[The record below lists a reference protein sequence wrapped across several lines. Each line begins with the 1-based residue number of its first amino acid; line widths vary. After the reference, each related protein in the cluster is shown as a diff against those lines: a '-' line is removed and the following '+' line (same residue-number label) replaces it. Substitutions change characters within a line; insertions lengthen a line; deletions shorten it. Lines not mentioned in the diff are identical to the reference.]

1 MTSDKNFEAEMRI
14 RNMCSSVVILVVA
27 MAFMQPVLVAQTV
40 DDGVSLL
47 QKGKYDEAKVI
58 FEQVIKNDENNAKA
72 HYGLG
77 QLYFSRAYGARN
89 LDEAVDQFELAVDLD
104 QNNADYQ
111 FMYGAALGIKVQDAG
126 MFKKVMLAPKVK
138 KAFQRAVELNPK
150 HTQARIAL
158 AQYYL
163 MAPSIM
169 GGDEDQGWRELDE
182 IVKQDELRGRL
193 MKARFYER
201 YKKPA
206 EAEEEWKTLTS
217 AKLKEW
223 SVWKEYG
230 YFHMRAK
237 RPAEAVICFQKYVEL
252 RPDTADS
259 YESLA
264 EALLE
269 KGEPDRAI
277 FHLRKSL
284 EIDKKFTAALY
295 YLGEAYQA
303 KGQKKEAKEMYQ
315 LVLDDKS
322 NDSFRQMA
330 ETKLKE
336 LE

>member
-1 MTSDKNFEAEMRI
+1 MIKQ
-14 RNMCSSVVILVVA
+14 
-27 MAFMQPVLVAQTV
+27 AF
-40 DDGVSLL
+40 
-47 QKGKYDEAKVI
+47 
-58 FEQVIKNDENNAKA
+58 
-72 HYGLG
+72 
-77 QLYFSRAYGARN
+77 
-89 LDEAVDQFELAVDLD
+89 
-104 QNNADYQ
+104 
-111 FMYGAALGIKVQDAG
+111 
-126 MFKKVMLAPKVK
+126 LAPKVK
-138 KAFQRAVELNPK
+138 NAFKRAVELNPK
-150 HTQARIAL
+150 LVPARIGL

-182 IVKQDELRGRL
+182 IVKQDELQGRL

-206 EAEEEWKTLTS
+206 EAEKEWKTLTS
-217 AKLKEW
+217 LKSKDW
-223 SVWKEYG
+223 RVWKEYG

-269 KGEPDRAI
+269 NGKPDQAI
-277 FHLRKSL
+277 VQLRKSL
-284 EIDKKFTAALY
+284 EIDKNFTAAIY

-315 LVLDDKS
+315 RVLDDKS
-322 NDSFRQMA
+322 NDSFRKMA
-330 ETKLKE
+330 EKKLKE
-336 LE
+336 VE